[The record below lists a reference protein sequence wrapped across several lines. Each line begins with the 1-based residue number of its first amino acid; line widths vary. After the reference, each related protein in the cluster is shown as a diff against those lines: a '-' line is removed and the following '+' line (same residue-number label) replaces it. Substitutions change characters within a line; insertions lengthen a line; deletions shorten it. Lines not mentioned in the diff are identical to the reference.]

1 MARKT
6 RLFDVFA
13 GLLFLVLFVAFLI
26 VMQWMKSDQPRLA
39 PPEPRLSILE
49 SEMK

>member
-26 VMQWMKSDQPRLA
+26 VMHAMKSGQPRLA
-39 PPEPRLSILE
+39 PPDPSRSILE
-49 SEMK
+49 R